1 MTKRDYYAALCL
13 ALAGYGV
20 ALLLLM
26 PVDGGLTFTLFLE
39 ALAAA
44 ALAAIVTVAALVWV
58 VVPALLFLLEY
69 LGFL

>member
-44 ALAAIVTVAALVWV
+44 ALAAIVTLAALVWV